1 MSDFQLWISEP
12 DVPRLGLSVF
22 EASKSVGL
30 SEKHFRDEV
39 LPSVPHLRVGRR
51 IVIPVDGLREWLS
64 ERSQENR
71 SGRS

>member
-1 MSDFQLWISEP
+1 MSDFQLGISKP

-64 ERSQENR
+64 EQSHKN
-71 SGRS
+71 

>member
-1 MSDFQLWISEP
+1 MSELQLGICEP

-64 ERSQENR
+64 EQSHKN
-71 SGRS
+71 